1 MRCSTRRASML
12 ERDQAAIAAALVAGP
27 AHLPP
32 DLFAG
37 EWAHVLRAMTVHAN
51 TISHARLVA
60 LEETFPRTR
69 DWLGEADFNRLSRTF
84 LDRGGAKGRAHA
96 QIGADFPAFLKRE
109 GDAVATDLARVE
121 RAWLTAFHAAE
132 APALT
137 LDELAG
143 RDEAGLL
150 ALPVRRHPAAMVVM
164 LASDAAPVL
173 DPDLPGGTTALLI
186 TRPGAEVLMSPVPVA
201 TAAMLD
207 AARRIAPLGNLIACL
222 TEQPDGDGTAVVPL
236 IAAGALER
244 VRR

>member
-1 MRCSTRRASML
+1 ML

-37 EWAHVLRAMTVHAN
+37 DREQLLRAMAVHAN

-60 LEETFPRTR
+60 LEDTFPRTR
-69 DWLGEADFNRLSRTF
+69 AWLGETEFNRLSRDF
-84 LDRGGAKGRAHA
+84 VERGGAKGRAPA
-96 QIGADFPAFLKRE
+96 QIGAGFPDFLTRE
-109 GDAVATDLARVE
+109 SGALAADMARVE
-121 RAWLTAFHAAE
+121 WAWLTAYHAAE

-137 LDELAG
+137 LAELAG
-143 RDEAGLL
+143 RDEAALL

-164 LASDAAPVL
+164 LASDAAPML
-173 DPDLPGGTTALLI
+173 DPDLPGGTAALLI